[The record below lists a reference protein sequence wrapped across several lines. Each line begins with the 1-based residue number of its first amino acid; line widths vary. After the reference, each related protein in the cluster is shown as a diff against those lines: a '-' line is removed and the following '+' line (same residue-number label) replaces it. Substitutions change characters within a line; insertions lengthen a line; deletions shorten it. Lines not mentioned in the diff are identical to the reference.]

1 MRLIVF
7 LLSLLCGCS
16 SPMVRCDAHLKPINP
31 PAAGPAAAAAT
42 AASAATAA
50 TAASAAGGGVTEV
63 SGTADSEGGTP
74 PSRRAP

>member
-42 AASAATAA
+42 AA